1 MTWVRWAACASL
13 LAAAGCD
20 DTTIGPNPVQGI
32 DPQVRAQ
39 LTRWGVVPIL
49 PMPAQNPALVD
60 LGQALFFD
68 KVLSGNRD
76 IACATCH
83 DPLSHGTDGLS
94 LAIGTGGTGSGAART
109 LGPGRQFVPRN
120 APTMLNQGLRPF
132 YLFWDG
138 RVSGFGAGP
147 FSVPP
152 GVVLPGGLPTILA
165 AQAMFPVLNR
175 REMRGDSGDVDAL
188 GQPNELASFADSQY
202 ADVWRA
208 IMNRL
213 LVIPEYGV
221 KFGAAFPGTPASTLG
236 FQHAST
242 ATAAFITERLSR
254 YDSPFD
260 RYLNREDAALTSE
273 AKRGAL
279 LFFGRL
285 PCAGCH
291 NGPLLGG
298 ERFANVGVPQLGP
311 GVGNGAPLDLG
322 RGEVIAQQFP
332 QQGPTAYR
340 FAFRPPP
347 LRNVELT
354 APYMHDGAYP
364 SLEAVVRHYNDV
376 PTALRTYDV
385 SQVEPALRGM
395 HHGDEATITD
405 VLSTLEW
412 QFRGPLN
419 LSDGERSDL
428 VAFLR
433 SLTDPAARDLS
444 GLIPASVPSGL
455 PVRE

>member
-1 MTWVRWAACASL
+1 
-13 LAAAGCD
+13 
-20 DTTIGPNPVQGI
+20 
-32 DPQVRAQ
+32 
-39 LTRWGVVPIL
+39 
-49 PMPAQNPALVD
+49 
-60 LGQALFFD
+60 
-68 KVLSGNRD
+68 
-76 IACATCH
+76 
-83 DPLSHGTDGLS
+83 
-94 LAIGTGGTGSGAART
+94 
-109 LGPGRQFVPRN
+109 
-120 APTMLNQGLRPF
+120 
-132 YLFWDG
+132 
-138 RVSGFGAGP
+138 
-147 FSVPP
+147 
-152 GVVLPGGLPTILA
+152 
-165 AQAMFPVLNR
+165 
-175 REMRGDSGDVDAL
+175 
-188 GQPNELASFADSQY
+188 
-202 ADVWRA
+202 
-208 IMNRL
+208 
-213 LVIPEYGV
+213 
-221 KFGAAFPGTPASTLG
+221 LG

>member
-208 IMNRL
+208 IMTSS
-213 LVIPEYGV
+213 LVSMTRVP
-221 KFGAAFPGTPASTLG
+221 
-236 FQHAST
+236 
-242 ATAAFITERLSR
+242 
-254 YDSPFD
+254 
-260 RYLNREDAALTSE
+260 SE
-273 AKRGAL
+273 NSVRGDLHGLRAVVNP
-279 LFFGRL
+279 L
-285 PCAGCH
+285 PLKYH
-291 NGPLLGG
+291 
-298 ERFANVGVPQLGP
+298 
-311 GVGNGAPLDLG
+311 
-322 RGEVIAQQFP
+322 
-332 QQGPTAYR
+332 
-340 FAFRPPP
+340 PP
-347 LRNVELT
+347 LRSQRNIGE
-354 APYMHDGAYP
+354 GEG
-364 SLEAVVRHYNDV
+364 SLR
-376 PTALRTYDV
+376 
-385 SQVEPALRGM
+385 
-395 HHGDEATITD
+395 
-405 VLSTLEW
+405 
-412 QFRGPLN
+412 FLN
-419 LSDGERSDL
+419 CI
-428 VAFLR
+428 
-433 SLTDPAARDLS
+433 PAA
-444 GLIPASVPSGL
+444 
-455 PVRE
+455 